1 MRNDQIKKN
10 GKRKKTLRKIDVC
23 KERESQQIQF
33 TTVVLETQANPS
45 TDQTRPS
52 LPPTKTLLLPLVG
65 VTDLYNWA
73 TPETADRQ
81 HQHK

>member
-1 MRNDQIKKN
+1 MKQEGKCDKLKKSE
-10 GKRKKTLRKIDVC
+10 VC

-45 TDQTRPS
+45 TNQTRPS
-52 LPPTKTLLLPLVG
+52 LPPTKTLPLPLVG

-73 TPETADRQ
+73 IPEAADGQ
-81 HQHK
+81 HQHE